1 MAIEPTTEQFN
12 AFSEADQDQPIVMIN
27 LLKFR
32 EKAEYPGGAAEAGST
47 GAEAYARYGA
57 VAQKK
62 IEEVGGRVVWG
73 APQQMV
79 MIGDDE
85 QDLYD
90 VVAVVFYPSRA
101 AFQRMIAMP
110 DYQEAAKH
118 RAAGLAFQ
126 KLLQCDGSAFAG
138 K

>member
-1 MAIEPTTEQFN
+1 MAIEPTKEQFT
-12 AFSEADQDQPIVMIN
+12 AFSQADQDQPIAMIN

-32 EKAEYPGGAAEAGST
+32 EKADYPEGAAEAGGT

-62 IEEVGGRVVWG
+62 IEEVGGRIVWG

-85 QDLYD
+85 KDLYD
-90 VVAVVFYPSRA
+90 SVAVVFYPSRA
-101 AFQRMIAMP
+101 AFLRMIAMP

-126 KLLQCDGSAFAG
+126 KLLQCDGSAFA
-138 K
+138 KK

>member
-12 AFSEADQDQPIVMIN
+12 AFSEADQDQPIVMVN

-32 EKAEYPGGAAEAGST
+32 EKAEYPEGAAEAGST
-47 GAEAYARYGA
+47 GAAAYARYGA

-79 MIGDDE
+79 MIGDDG

-90 VVAVVFYPSRA
+90 SVAVVFYPSRA